1 MSSEAARSESVV
13 GVDGSVATYAAV
25 SSAAREA
32 TMHRPRIKLVHVVAP
47 TLMSSTVAPNDTITQ
62 EETKARQILDQG
74 RRIVDECTA
83 EAPPNVQPELRYAG
97 VTATA
102 GRESRDGAMVLVVGS
117 GD

>member
-1 MSSEAARSESVV
+1 MSSEATRSELVV
-13 GVDGSVATYAAV
+13 GVDGSVAV

-32 TMHRPRIKLVHVVAP
+32 TMHRLRIKLVHVGAP
-47 TLMSSTVAPNDTITQ
+47 TLMSSVMAPNDTTTQ
-62 EETKARQILDQG
+62 EEIKARRILDQR

-83 EAPPNVQPELRYAG
+83 EAPPNVQAELRYAG

-102 GRESRDGAMVLVVGS
+102 RRERRDDAPVIVVGS